1 MFKLCHIT
9 DLYCVCIYCIP
20 HAGWLVDVVIVLDR
34 LFVFCD
40 LELEPS
46 QREMIFDPQP
56 PPDYR
61 TTCLVEVIKQHGK
74 EIVVYRTLHGLY
86 CGGQS
91 AENDSSGEKG

>member
-1 MFKLCHIT
+1 
-9 DLYCVCIYCIP
+9 
-20 HAGWLVDVVIVLDR
+20 
-34 LFVFCD
+34 
-40 LELEPS
+40 
-46 QREMIFDPQP
+46 MIFDPQP

-74 EIVVYRTLHGLY
+74 EIVVYGTLHGLY